1 MAKYSCRPAPKN
13 LLSPKQPAKKT
24 GFAKPVLIAVLAG
37 AAVVVG
43 AVVWIVIAT
52 IGKKPKDINI
62 NTNIKADGVFVTEGS
77 VSSSAVTAEKEGIVS
92 EVLVSDGDQVSA
104 GQQIALLD
112 SEEAQTK
119 LDELTARRD
128 SVDKVTFDSK
138 NDPITDDTKK
148 LLDIKSQW
156 ITTSSELDTNKAL
169 LKTKENE
176 LAEQQKKVTE
186 AKNAQEE
193 ARKAYNAISAT
204 TTADTTSQQNAYT
217 DARSALQTAIDDQE
231 SAEAALA
238 LAQDKLDDLLA
249 QLKPLEGDLADAK
262 TTLSEAQ
269 ANAMSAESHMK
280 DMESDMLAAKSNWE
294 SAVFAFQNAG
304 PNEDRPA
311 LAAAADAAKS
321 SYDNAYD
328 FYTDAQRAYDTA
340 ASMVKDAQDKVDEC
354 QKPIDDLE
362 PKIAKARE
370 ELASAQDLADACN
383 ASLSTAQTNYDN
395 ARKDFTEA
403 AGMDDTAVKQK
414 FYEDA
419 KADLETVKQKQES
432 AEAAVTQAQE
442 KVDGL
447 LEQRK
452 PLEDDLGDAKNA
464 LSEAQ
469 ANAMS
474 AESHMK
480 DMESDMLAAK
490 SNWESAVFA
499 FQNAGPNE
507 DRPALAAAADA
518 AKSSYDNAYDF
529 YTDAQ
534 RAYDTAASMVKD
546 AQDKVDEC
554 QKPIDDLEP
563 KIAKAREELASAQDL
578 ADAWKDK
585 VAAAQTTCDE
595 AEKAYEDAKQAQ
607 AKRQAD
613 ISNAYT
619 KYQEASNAY
628 SKATKDLTVLQ
639 NSVDQLKARIA
650 VQEANLTKQETELLQ
665 KFNSTKDS
673 ILEQLDQEIAENK
686 QIIEEAVILSTM
698 DGVISGINIAKGDA
712 VEQGTTVC
720 DIVYDSNTEQKV
732 ICYVPAA
739 EAGKLKTGMSVDI
752 VVSGFDEKEYGH
764 LEGTVQNVAK
774 SGSSQDKVAVTIALR
789 ADSDTVS
796 GFWWS
801 ANNGASVTIADGT
814 AVTAEFIAK
823 G

>member
-249 QLKPLEGDLADAK
+249 QLKPFEDYLASAK
-262 TTLSEAQ
+262 NALSEAQ
-269 ANAMSAESHMK
+269 ATAMSAKSHMK

-340 ASMVKDAQDKVDEC
+340 ASMVKDAQDKVDTC
-354 QKPIDDLE
+354 QKKIDDIDSE
-362 PKIAKARE
+362 ISEAKI
-370 ELASAQDLADACN
+370 ELA
-383 ASLSTAQTNYDN
+383 N
-395 ARKDFTEA
+395 AR
-403 AGMDDTAVKQK
+403 AV
-414 FYEDA
+414 
-419 KADLETVKQKQES
+419 
-432 AEAAVTQAQE
+432 
-442 KVDGL
+442 
-447 LEQRK
+447 
-452 PLEDDLGDAKNA
+452 
-464 LSEAQ
+464 
-469 ANAMS
+469 
-474 AESHMK
+474 
-480 DMESDMLAAK
+480 
-490 SNWESAVFA
+490 
-499 FQNAGPNE
+499 
-507 DRPALAAAADA
+507 
-518 AKSSYDNAYDF
+518 
-529 YTDAQ
+529 
-534 RAYDTAASMVKD
+534 
-546 AQDKVDEC
+546 
-554 QKPIDDLEP
+554 
-563 KIAKAREELASAQDL
+563 

>member
-156 ITTSSELDTNKAL
+156 ITASSELDTNKAL

-249 QLKPLEGDLADAK
+249 QLKPFEDYLASAK
-262 TTLSEAQ
+262 NALSEAQ
-269 ANAMSAESHMK
+269 ATAMFAKSHMK

-340 ASMVKDAQDKVDEC
+340 ASMVKDAQDKVDAC
-354 QKPIDDLE
+354 QKKIDDIDSE
-362 PKIAKARE
+362 INEAKI
-370 ELASAQDLADACN
+370 ELA
-383 ASLSTAQTNYDN
+383 N
-395 ARKDFTEA
+395 AR
-403 AGMDDTAVKQK
+403 AV
-414 FYEDA
+414 
-419 KADLETVKQKQES
+419 
-432 AEAAVTQAQE
+432 
-442 KVDGL
+442 
-447 LEQRK
+447 
-452 PLEDDLGDAKNA
+452 
-464 LSEAQ
+464 
-469 ANAMS
+469 
-474 AESHMK
+474 
-480 DMESDMLAAK
+480 
-490 SNWESAVFA
+490 
-499 FQNAGPNE
+499 
-507 DRPALAAAADA
+507 
-518 AKSSYDNAYDF
+518 
-529 YTDAQ
+529 
-534 RAYDTAASMVKD
+534 
-546 AQDKVDEC
+546 
-554 QKPIDDLEP
+554 
-563 KIAKAREELASAQDL
+563 

-789 ADSDTVS
+789 TDSDTVS

>member
-52 IGKKPKDINI
+52 IGKKPKDI

-148 LLDIKSQW
+148 LQDIKSQW

-249 QLKPLEGDLADAK
+249 QLKPLEDDLA
-262 TTLSEAQ
+262 S
-269 ANAMSAESHMK
+269 
-280 DMESDMLAAKSNWE
+280 
-294 SAVFAFQNAG
+294 
-304 PNEDRPA
+304 
-311 LAAAADAAKS
+311 
-321 SYDNAYD
+321 
-328 FYTDAQRAYDTA
+328 
-340 ASMVKDAQDKVDEC
+340 
-354 QKPIDDLE
+354 
-362 PKIAKARE
+362 
-370 ELASAQDLADACN
+370 
-383 ASLSTAQTNYDN
+383 
-395 ARKDFTEA
+395 
-403 AGMDDTAVKQK
+403 
-414 FYEDA
+414 
-419 KADLETVKQKQES
+419 
-432 AEAAVTQAQE
+432 
-442 KVDGL
+442 
-447 LEQRK
+447 
-452 PLEDDLGDAKNA
+452 AKNA

-490 SNWESAVFA
+490 SNWEAATFA

-518 AKSSYDNAYDF
+518 AKSSYDNAYDI
-529 YTDAQ
+529 YIDAR

-650 VQEANLTKQETELLQ
+650 DQEANLTKQETELLQ

-739 EAGKLKTGMSVDI
+739 EAGKLKTGMS
-752 VVSGFDEKEYGH
+752 
-764 LEGTVQNVAK
+764 TVQNVAK

>member
-77 VSSSAVTAEKEGIVS
+77 VSSSAVTAEKEGVVS

-156 ITTSSELDTNKAL
+156 ITASSELDTNKAL

-193 ARKAYNAISAT
+193 ACKAYNTISAT
-204 TTADTTSQQNAYT
+204 TTADTTSQQNAYN
-217 DARSALQTAIDDQE
+217 DARSALQTAMDDQE

-238 LAQDKLDDLLA
+238 QAQDKLDDLLA
-249 QLKPLEGDLADAK
+249 QLKPFEDYLASAK
-262 TTLSEAQ
+262 NALSEAQ
-269 ANAMSAESHMK
+269 ATAMSAKSHMK

-294 SAVFAFQNAG
+294 SATFAFQNAG

-328 FYTDAQRAYDTA
+328 SYVDAQRAYDTA

-354 QKPIDDLE
+354 QKP
-362 PKIAKARE
+362 
-370 ELASAQDLADACN
+370 
-383 ASLSTAQTNYDN
+383 
-395 ARKDFTEA
+395 
-403 AGMDDTAVKQK
+403 V
-414 FYEDA
+414 
-419 KADLETVKQKQES
+419 
-432 AEAAVTQAQE
+432 
-442 KVDGL
+442 
-447 LEQRK
+447 
-452 PLEDDLGDAKNA
+452 
-464 LSEAQ
+464 
-469 ANAMS
+469 
-474 AESHMK
+474 
-480 DMESDMLAAK
+480 
-490 SNWESAVFA
+490 
-499 FQNAGPNE
+499 
-507 DRPALAAAADA
+507 
-518 AKSSYDNAYDF
+518 
-529 YTDAQ
+529 
-534 RAYDTAASMVKD
+534 
-546 AQDKVDEC
+546 
-554 QKPIDDLEP
+554 DDLEP

>member
-52 IGKKPKDINI
+52 IGKKPKDI

-148 LLDIKSQW
+148 LQDIKSQW

-249 QLKPLEGDLADAK
+249 QLKPLEDDLA
-262 TTLSEAQ
+262 S
-269 ANAMSAESHMK
+269 
-280 DMESDMLAAKSNWE
+280 
-294 SAVFAFQNAG
+294 
-304 PNEDRPA
+304 
-311 LAAAADAAKS
+311 
-321 SYDNAYD
+321 
-328 FYTDAQRAYDTA
+328 
-340 ASMVKDAQDKVDEC
+340 
-354 QKPIDDLE
+354 
-362 PKIAKARE
+362 
-370 ELASAQDLADACN
+370 
-383 ASLSTAQTNYDN
+383 
-395 ARKDFTEA
+395 
-403 AGMDDTAVKQK
+403 
-414 FYEDA
+414 
-419 KADLETVKQKQES
+419 
-432 AEAAVTQAQE
+432 
-442 KVDGL
+442 
-447 LEQRK
+447 
-452 PLEDDLGDAKNA
+452 AKNA

-490 SNWESAVFA
+490 SNWEAATFA

-518 AKSSYDNAYDF
+518 AKSSYDNAYDI
-529 YTDAQ
+529 YIDAR

-554 QKPIDDLEP
+554 QKPVDDLEP

-650 VQEANLTKQETELLQ
+650 DQEANLTKQETELLQ